1 MNLDF
6 FDPNFF
12 KKYNIQY
19 VNEYLSDV
27 DKQNIINEKYKGV
40 LYNKKEFYNEE
51 TNETIITYN
60 ISSNRKN
67 YDEFKNLLN
76 TLFNYQSTIRD
87 YPISCFPS
95 IPNLLSTGTLS
106 IKKNISFTP

>member
-6 FDPNFF
+6 FDPDFF

-27 DKQNIINEKYKGV
+27 DKQNIINGKYKGV

-87 YPISCFPS
+87 YPISCFPN

-106 IKKNISFTP
+106 IKKY